1 MQEFVSTSSDARLS
15 EERRIAP
22 RAEHATHGGSMELL
36 EVVTDGQVRTIS
48 LTDAQVTIGRGL
60 ENDVVLTGDA
70 RASRSHAL
78 MTSID
83 GVWKVV
89 DRGSTNGTYVNSVR
103 IANPVE
109 LNPGDRINI
118 GSSAIVLTTDRT
130 GTAAHRLG
138 DLDAQINAG
147 NFRLSVADRQLLS
160 LLANGATDR
169 EIASVM
175 HMTVAEAAA
184 AVEELASRTS
194 APRRI
199 DLARLATSLGVG

>member
-1 MQEFVSTSSDARLS
+1 
-15 EERRIAP
+15 
-22 RAEHATHGGSMELL
+22 MELL

-48 LTDAQVTIGRGL
+48 LTGAQVTIGRGL
-60 ENDVVLTGDA
+60 DNDVVLTGDG

-78 MTSID
+78 LTSID
-83 GVWKVV
+83 GVWKVI

-109 LNPGDRINI
+109 LSPGDRINI

-130 GTAAHRLG
+130 GTAVNRLG

-147 NFRLSVADRQLLS
+147 HFRLSVADRQLLS

-175 HMTVAEAAA
+175 HMSLAEAAA
-184 AVEELASRTS
+184 AVEELGSRTS

>member
-1 MQEFVSTSSDARLS
+1 
-15 EERRIAP
+15 
-22 RAEHATHGGSMELL
+22 
-36 EVVTDGQVRTIS
+36 
-48 LTDAQVTIGRGL
+48 
-60 ENDVVLTGDA
+60 
-70 RASRSHAL
+70 